1 SLVNVLCYGAVQSFS
16 ISSTQPFYGCSAL
29 KYFYYGGSES
39 YFNTTPMQ
47 SNSYTYSDLNDGA
60 STFTMIYNF
69 DHMEFT
75 YHNGYY
81 SFKSKGTPSDSD
93 IIAIPSTYD
102 DGVHGRYNV
111 TVIEENA
118 FKNQTGTFSVNL
130 PSTITTIGD
139 YAFYNC
145 PYMSAVNLPSNLTS
159 IGDYAFYNCV
169 YTNASFTIPKNVE
182 YIGPYT
188 FYYCTYLGLQFASN
202 SKLRY
207 IGERAFYNV
216 GYYIATEDRYKVA
229 IPDGVT
235 YIGDSAFYNSPYLFK
250 DDLKLPSGLLYLG
263 RYSFGFCQ
271 YITRV
276 ELPRTLDSLNELAFY
291 YCTGLRVVYIP
302 STLKS
307 ISARTYSVS
316 PFYYAGANSTTAPN
330 ISIYVEG
337 EGIPSG
343 WGEYWNYVYSGKKA
357 NTFFNYP
364 KMPNAYLSNL
374 STSYPMVQD
383 GEGIFRLDLTSK
395 VSSST
400 SLGLR
405 IDANYFVNVR
415 FEYMIYGTS
424 ASNDMCVEMNGAEY
438 PVSLL
443 GNQTTTYQYY
453 SRLMAPGEY
462 MKIMFSNAN
471 GSASAGMYIKN
482 LRIEPIEQ
490 FGDYAFQYSK
500 SGALT
505 TLKSTNQSQ
514 DSGAYVTYLSVYHY
528 SASGFTYYATE
539 HCELSLG
546 YRSNGESSHDYI
558 RGVLNDTTEVF
569 SAKGAPSSSTFK
581 TYSLIMKPG
590 DKITIYYRK
599 DGSVNNGDDTGYI
612 RNFYV
617 AKISEYAII
626 GRCE

>member
-1 SLVNVLCYGAVQSFS
+1 
-16 ISSTQPFYGCSAL
+16 
-29 KYFYYGGSES
+29 
-39 YFNTTPMQ
+39 
-47 SNSYTYSDLNDGA
+47 
-60 STFTMIYNF
+60 
-69 DHMEFT
+69 
-75 YHNGYY
+75 
-81 SFKSKGTPSDSD
+81 
-93 IIAIPSTYD
+93 
-102 DGVHGRYNV
+102 
-111 TVIEENA
+111 
-118 FKNQTGTFSVNL
+118 
-130 PSTITTIGD
+130 
-139 YAFYNC
+139 
-145 PYMSAVNLPSNLTS
+145 
-159 IGDYAFYNCV
+159 
-169 YTNASFTIPKNVE
+169 
-182 YIGPYT
+182 
-188 FYYCTYLGLQFASN
+188 
-202 SKLRY
+202 
-207 IGERAFYNV
+207 
-216 GYYIATEDRYKVA
+216 
-229 IPDGVT
+229 
-235 YIGDSAFYNSPYLFK
+235 
-250 DDLKLPSGLLYLG
+250 
-263 RYSFGFCQ
+263 
-271 YITRV
+271 
-276 ELPRTLDSLNELAFY
+276 
-291 YCTGLRVVYIP
+291 
-302 STLKS
+302 
-307 ISARTYSVS
+307 
-316 PFYYAGANSTTAPN
+316 
-330 ISIYVEG
+330 
-337 EGIPSG
+337 
-343 WGEYWNYVYSGKKA
+343 
-357 NTFFNYP
+357 
-364 KMPNAYLSNL
+364 
-374 STSYPMVQD
+374 
-383 GEGIFRLDLTSK
+383 
-395 VSSST
+395 
-400 SLGLR
+400 
-405 IDANYFVNVR
+405 
-415 FEYMIYGTS
+415 MIYGTS

-617 AKISEYAII
+617 AKISEYAYEAIDVDTLMSTSNSAYKNAYVSESFDQPTQWSNFHLSTI
-626 GRCE
+626 PGWEQLYKRIRVTKYNAVIRMHLFTVGTYSCSPSFENSSVTSYKTLVGPFVSVNVNVPNGANPQLGTAVAYGCFLPSKYRTTVVTLTIPEPGDYYLTYDFGGYLDDQYIVNDIS